1 MNQIRTSRLGFAVV
15 FLLATLTAPVGAQ
28 DDGGMASRMILE
40 LQQMREEVRELRGL
54 VEAQAQE
61 IENLKRRQRDQYLDL
76 DARIGAGAGAAVAS
90 PAPSSASAS
99 TPVSAIETS
108 PSPAATVPPL
118 QAEVPPPPVAMDA
131 PEVRAP
137 IEQAPEIVTLADPG
151 DSGTRVL
158 REPSEAERQA
168 YDQAFLA
175 LRETRYADA
184 AEGFDRFLRDYP
196 DSSYAPNALY
206 WLGEAYYVTRDFET
220 ALAQFQRLLE
230 TYPGSAKQPDALLK
244 TGFSHYELGRWE
256 RARAALEQVL
266 ADHPGTNY
274 SRLAENRL
282 RTMRLEGNL

>member
-1 MNQIRTSRLGFAVV
+1 MKQVRMSRFGLGVALVALTMTTSAV
-15 FLLATLTAPVGAQ
+15 AQ
-28 DDGGMASRMILE
+28 EGGDMASRMILE

-61 IENLKRRQRDQYLDL
+61 IENLRRRQRDQYLDL
-76 DARIGAGAGAAVAS
+76 DSRIGAGGGTSGAAPAAAAGAVDSGAPESALVA
-90 PAPSSASAS
+90 AP
-99 TPVSAIETS
+99 
-108 PSPAATVPPL
+108 PPL
-118 QAEVPPPPVAMDA
+118 QAEVPPLVAVEA
-131 PEVRAP
+131 PDVRAP

-151 DSGTRVL
+151 ASGTRAL
-158 REPSEAERQA
+158 REPGEAERQA

-196 DSSYAPNALY
+196 DSSYAPNAMY
-206 WLGEAYYVTRDFET
+206 WLGEAYYVTRDFDT

-230 TYPGSAKQPDALLK
+230 TYPGSGKQPDALLK

-256 RARAALEQVL
+256 RARAALEQVV
-266 ADHPGTNY
+266 ADHPGSNY

-282 RTMRLEGNL
+282 RTMRLEGHL

>member
-1 MNQIRTSRLGFAVV
+1 VSVLMKRGYRNRFAASLVV
-15 FLLATLTAPVGAQ
+15 ALVLAMPAAAQ
-28 DDGGMASRMILE
+28 EGNDMASRMIVE

-54 VEAQAQE
+54 VEAQGQE
-61 IENLKRRQRDQYLDL
+61 LDNLRRRQRDQYLDL
-76 DARIGAGAGAAVAS
+76 DARIGAASSTAAAAATPRPVDATPAS
-90 PAPSSASAS
+90 PVVRVPAP
-99 TPVSAIETS
+99 V
-108 PSPAATVPPL
+108 
-118 QAEVPPPPVAMDA
+118 QAELPPPVAIEA

-137 IEQAPEIVTLADPG
+137 IERAPEIVTLADPG
-151 DSGTRVL
+151 DSGVRPL

-168 YDQAFLA
+168 YDQAFQA

-220 ALAQFQRLLE
+220 ALVQFQRLLLS
-230 TYPGSAKQPDALLK
+230 YPGSSKQADALLK

-256 RARAALEQVL
+256 RARAALEQVV
-266 ADHPGTNY
+266 ADHPGSNY

-282 RTMRLEGNL
+282 RTMRLEGHL